1 MSTAIS
7 KMFLLV
13 VVELIMVGLTL
24 PAEMFPDVA
33 DHAQHRWWNEGREHS
48 NLKRH

>member
-1 MSTAIS
+1 MLAAIS

-13 VVELIMVGLTL
+13 LVELIMVGLTL

-33 DHAQHRWWNEGREHS
+33 DHAQCRWWNEGNRE
-48 NLKRH
+48 